1 MKAKIYPKGQVVLP
15 KIVRDHFNLKPGDY
29 VEIEKEKDF
38 VKILPVGGGVLEL
51 AGSMKSKVKSSKKDI
66 ETALTLESKEVAN
79 EGKDN
84 WY

>member
-1 MKAKIYPKGQVVLP
+1 MKTKIQQKGQIVLP
-15 KIVRDHFNLKPGDY
+15 KNFRDDLNLKVGDY
-29 VEIEKEKDF
+29 VEIEKGNNF
-38 VKILPVGGGVLEL
+38 VKIIPVGGNVLGL

-84 WY
+84 

>member
-1 MKAKIYPKGQVVLP
+1 MKTKIQQKGQIVLP
-15 KIVRDHFNLKPGDY
+15 KNFRDDFNLKVGDY
-29 VEIEKEKDF
+29 VEIEKGNKF
-38 VKILPVGGGVLEL
+38 VKIIPVGENVLGL

>member
-1 MKAKIYPKGQVVLP
+1 MKTKIQQKGQIVLP
-15 KIVRDHFNLKPGDY
+15 KNFRDDLNLKVGDY

-84 WY
+84 